1 MAGLLGLLSH
11 KPRNLFDYDW
21 TVCPSQAIME
31 YISAEKG
38 RFPLYQTCDI
48 DISHISSKAIS
59 KKSKQHKIMYRKRLL

>member
-59 KKSKQHKIMYRKRLL
+59 KKSKQHKIMY